1 MNTKHTLEA
10 LEALEWMLD
19 AYSQDDPSVHESE
32 VGKAAAAAIAK
43 ATGEDAP

>member
-1 MNTKHTLEA
+1 MNTKHTLES
-10 LEALEWMLD
+10 LEWMLD